1 MEKFIRI
8 TRMDNVAVATQSIP
22 AGETVSVEHMTVTA
36 KSEIPF
42 GHKIALFDI
51 KKDENVIKYGYPI
64 GHAMEDISAGDH
76 VHIHNIKTNLT
87 GTLQY
92 AYKPLKHL
100 QAEKAPETFEGFIRK
115 NGKVGIRN
123 EIWIIPT
130 VGCINKTAEIVAH
143 AANEKFRD
151 MCDGFF
157 AYTHPYGCSQMGDD
171 QSYTQKIL
179 AGLAD
184 HPNAAG
190 VLIIGLGCENNNI
203 DVFKKHLK
211 DLDEAR
217 IKFLVTQNSE
227 DEVGDALKLLLPL
240 AENAQRQKRQTVSA
254 DKLIIGFKCGGSDA
268 FSGITANPLCGRIT
282 DSITSCGG
290 SAILTEV
297 PEMFGAETILMER
310 CRDEKVFDKAVSMIN
325 GFKDYYLQHHQAVY
339 ENPSPGNKA
348 GGITT
353 LEEKSLGCIQKG
365 GDAIITDVLDYGS
378 QCEEAGLN
386 LLTGPGNDMVS
397 CTNMTAA
404 GALMILF
411 TTGRGTPFGAP
422 VPTVKISSN
431 SQLIRKKAEWID
443 YDAGEILS
451 GMSFDAAMGELYK
464 LMLEIADG
472 RRKTKNE
479 INGYREIAIFKNGVT
494 L

>member
-1 MEKFIRI
+1 
-8 TRMDNVAVATQSIP
+8 
-22 AGETVSVEHMTVTA
+22 
-36 KSEIPF
+36 
-42 GHKIALFDI
+42 
-51 KKDENVIKYGYPI
+51 
-64 GHAMEDISAGDH
+64 
-76 VHIHNIKTNLT
+76 
-87 GTLQY
+87 
-92 AYKPLKHL
+92 
-100 QAEKAPETFEGFIRK
+100 
-115 NGKVGIRN
+115 
-123 EIWIIPT
+123 
-130 VGCINKTAEIVAH
+130 
-143 AANEKFRD
+143 
-151 MCDGFF
+151 
-157 AYTHPYGCSQMGDD
+157 
-171 QSYTQKIL
+171 
-179 AGLAD
+179 
-184 HPNAAG
+184 
-190 VLIIGLGCENNNI
+190 
-203 DVFKKHLK
+203 
-211 DLDEAR
+211 
-217 IKFLVTQNSE
+217 
-227 DEVGDALKLLLPL
+227 
-240 AENAQRQKRQTVSA
+240 
-254 DKLIIGFKCGGSDA
+254 
-268 FSGITANPLCGRIT
+268 
-282 DSITSCGG
+282 
-290 SAILTEV
+290 
-297 PEMFGAETILMER
+297 
-310 CRDEKVFDKAVSMIN
+310 MIN

-378 QCEEAGLN
+378 RCEEAGLN